1 MGGIKMSNDTF
12 AYKSVKEL
20 STLIRSKELS
30 PVELM
35 EATIARIEE
44 RNEAIN
50 AFVHLDVD
58 GAREG
63 ARKAEEAIAKGEEVG
78 VLHGIPS
85 ALKDLFDF
93 KPGWPTT
100 FGGIPAMKDNIA
112 DMHCVFAE
120 RVEKAGAILVGK
132 TNSPVLGYRGVTD
145 NPLFG
150 PTKNPFD
157 ITKNSGGSSGGGA
170 AAVAEGLL
178 PIAEGTDGGGSIR
191 IPASWCGVYG
201 FQPSNGRVPSVIRPN
216 AFGGVAPYLYE
227 GTLTRTVEDAA
238 IGLSALTGYHPADP
252 FSLRDEIDYFSALN
266 QPLKGWKIAYSPNLD
281 VYPVDGKVAE
291 VVANAVQKFKEAG
304 AEIEE
309 VTLEL
314 QRDQMEYSDLWCRM
328 IMMNSVG
335 LFEGLKKDGLDLMK
349 DHRDELP
356 DKFIGWLE
364 HTYKMSVTDL
374 LEDQAIRTEIFDAL
388 QGVFQNY
395 DLLISPTLASLPVEN
410 DTNGETEGPSEINGI
425 KVDPLIGWCMTYFTN
440 FTGHPAASIPA
451 GLADG
456 KLPVGM
462 QIIGPKGGDLSV
474 LRASSMFEKI
484 QPWDH
489 IYDLV
494 KNR

>member
-1 MGGIKMSNDTF
+1 M
-12 AYKSVKEL
+12 
-20 STLIRSKELS
+20 
-30 PVELM
+30 
-35 EATIARIEE
+35 
-44 RNEAIN
+44 
-50 AFVHLDVD
+50 
-58 GAREG
+58 
-63 ARKAEEAIAKGEEVG
+63 
-78 VLHGIPS
+78 
-85 ALKDLFDF
+85 
-93 KPGWPTT
+93 
-100 FGGIPAMKDNIA
+100 
-112 DMHCVFAE
+112 
-120 RVEKAGAILVGK
+120 
-132 TNSPVLGYRGVTD
+132 
-145 NPLFG
+145 
-150 PTKNPFD
+150 
-157 ITKNSGGSSGGGA
+157 
-170 AAVAEGLL
+170 
-178 PIAEGTDGGGSIR
+178 
-191 IPASWCGVYG
+191 
-201 FQPSNGRVPSVIRPN
+201 IRPN

-309 VTLEL
+309 VTLGL

-474 LRASSMFEKI
+474 LRASSMFEKL

>member
-30 PVELM
+30 PVDLM

-50 AFVHLDVD
+50 AFVHLDVE

-63 ARKAEEAIAKGEEVG
+63 ARKAEEAIVKGEEVG

-170 AAVAEGLL
+170 AAVAEGLV

-201 FQPSNGRVPSVIRPN
+201 FQPSNGRVLSVIRPN

-266 QPLKGWKIAYSPNLD
+266 QPLKAWKIAYSPNLD

-291 VVANAVQKFKEAG
+291 VVANAVQKFKEAD

-309 VTLEL
+309 VTLGL

-328 IMMNSVG
+328 IMMNRVG
-335 LFEGLKKDGLDLMK
+335 LLEGLNKDGLDLMQ

-364 HTYKMSVTDL
+364 HTYNMSVTDL
-374 LEDQAIRTEIFDAL
+374 LEDQAIRTEMFVAL
-388 QGVFQNY
+388 RGVIQKY
-395 DLLISPTLASLPVEN
+395 ESLISPTLAGLPVEN
-410 DTNGETEGPSEINGI
+410 DTNGETEGPSESKGI

-474 LRASSMFEKI
+474 LRDSSMFEKL